1 MIVVVPGTWAV
12 YVSLGALLKGGLG
25 SGDAGASMPMSPLL
39 TAKHYQAMLLFY
51 VPAKEEAFT
60 MIEPQVTRLVLL
72 VCISQPRSHEQCW
85 L

>member
-51 VPAKEEAFT
+51 VPAKRKLS
-60 MIEPQVTRLVLL
+60 P
-72 VCISQPRSHEQCW
+72 
-85 L
+85 